1 MGEIGLQLCLQRL
14 CINAISMQWSVGSG
28 YSFPVSDTESFME
41 RPISSARKYEEFG
54 SYDGLARSI
63 INSFPNVQWGKE
75 RSLGAKIGELDKGK
89 LTWWANNPEKAR
101 CLADFL
107 ELSLEDLGLHG
118 RVEKTAFSFEDFP
131 EFPPLDLKREELP
144 VIAKEELDPEEG
156 TRNSAA
162 WNSLEEWLGK
172 PTTHD
177 WRPPTG
183 SNWLHVEDELQ
194 RQLLFRKL
202 AVAGRHEVLGVETL
216 REAEVRLRSLKPL
229 IAFVD
234 HDGGTEDLAALAGR
248 PPDAGI
254 LVIAPFM
261 LAKREVTSS
270 VEFLSWESRTA
281 HGPSG
286 RVFDLTGPKGIS
298 RWTFVALPDWRER
311 VLQWVEERLNRQ
323 QVDTYFT
330 AQAVRDWLK
339 DFDPLSIWFRTVS
352 DVLQLCRL
360 VHFDSEKRL
369 PNPGAPDAGNLLV
382 QLFFASKPGLQYQIG
397 QLADARWLSVDQPW
411 QGELPLATWCGLST
425 SGLASISEADL
436 DELVSGKTLAERE
449 KAAKRVAS
457 RLEAGNPDALLR
469 RGLLREGRRG
479 SFDFRHRSFAELLVR
494 DRLQRDIA
502 MAPLATWA
510 MHCFDPGRRVLIDAA
525 MTVLPMAGLV
535 EVVRRLAEVPAD
547 SVESLA
553 VSETLLIAIG
563 KRIVRGEEIPSSL
576 HLVVNRVAARPGFLE
591 EGIFSEPWSRS
602 VTSTDEHI
610 GWLGACWSWSLLPEA
625 KLSIEDSWL
634 FPGWAEELP
643 ELPYWLAD
651 IQPDEKAEHL
661 SSSLVEL
668 LPVLRQ
674 WSKERDAPIE
684 NAPAFFIVPFLEKA
698 AQGALVAQASWWNG
712 IASKRWAERVV
723 LDSLK
728 GIGGAAAA
736 RLWPSYLAAE
746 QALLRVRNAD
756 DEYNILFRAHSL
768 SPIRFWL
775 LENLEPADILNGLD
789 QDALRYLGQCPESL
803 PPGVRP
809 LLLKSLLACYS
820 EKRDDTALSFLE
832 RFGFHAAPVLK
843 ACLEHMRFR
852 EAAANCLWRWDAASA
867 VSILVHG
874 EDSSL
879 EARQALLWCCP
890 AQHFSQALDA
900 VEKMPKL
907 LDAGYVEWWV
917 RRYLPNS
924 GQLAE
929 RAYALLCKSRNDE
942 PRS

>member
-1 MGEIGLQLCLQRL
+1 
-14 CINAISMQWSVGSG
+14 
-28 YSFPVSDTESFME
+28 ME
-41 RPISSARKYEEFG
+41 RPISSARRYEEFG
-54 SYDGLARSI
+54 SYDGLAKNI
-63 INSFPNVQWGKE
+63 ISSFPNVQWRLTG
-75 RSLGAKIGELDKGK
+75 RSLGTKIGELDKGK
-89 LTWWANNPEKAR
+89 LTWWVNNPEKAR

-107 ELSLEDLGLHG
+107 DISSEDLGLHG

-131 EFPPLDLKREELP
+131 EYPPLDLKREELP
-144 VIAKEELDPEEG
+144 LIVKEELDPEQ
-156 TRNSAA
+156 AA
-162 WNSLEEWLGK
+162 RDSVDWHSLEEWLGK
-172 PTTHD
+172 ATTHD

-183 SNWLHVEDELQ
+183 MNWLHVEDELQ

-202 AVAGRHEVLGVETL
+202 AVAGHHEVLGVETL
-216 REAEVRLRSLKPL
+216 REVEMRLRSLKPL
-229 IAFVD
+229 IVFVG

-261 LAKREVTSS
+261 LAKREASS
-270 VEFLSWESRTA
+270 SAEFLSWESRTA

-286 RVFDLTGPKGIS
+286 RVFDLTGREGIK

-311 VLQWVEERLNRQ
+311 VLLWVEERLNRQ
-323 QVDTYFT
+323 QVDSYFT

-369 PNPGAPDAGNLLV
+369 PNPGAPDAGNFLAQLV
-382 QLFFASKPGLQYQIG
+382 FASKPGLQYQIG

-436 DELVSGKTLAERE
+436 GEIVSGKTLAERE
-449 KAAKRVAS
+449 KAAERVAS

-469 RGLLREGRRG
+469 SGLLREGRRG

-494 DRLQRDIA
+494 DRLLRDVA

-525 MTVLPMAGLV
+525 MSVLPMPGLV
-535 EVVRRLAEVPAD
+535 EVARCLAEVPAD

-553 VSETLLIAIG
+553 VSETLFIAIG
-563 KRIVRGEEIPSSL
+563 KRIVRGEEIPSLL
-576 HLVVNRVAARPGFLE
+576 HLVVNRVASRSGFLE
-591 EGIFSEPWSRS
+591 EGIFSQPWSRS
-602 VTSTDEHI
+602 VMSTDEHLA
-610 GWLGACWSWSLLPEA
+610 WLGACWSWSLLPEA

-643 ELPYWLAD
+643 ELPDWFAD

-661 SSSLVEL
+661 TSSQSEL

-684 NAPAFFIVPFLEKA
+684 NAPVFFVIPFLEKA
-698 AQGALVAQASWWNG
+698 AQGALAAQASWWNG
-712 IASKRWAERVV
+712 FAGKRWAERVL

-746 QALLRVRNAD
+746 RALEQVRNVD
-756 DEYNILFRAHSL
+756 DKYNFPHLEHRL

-775 LENLEPADILNGLD
+775 LEQLEPADILKGLD
-789 QDALRYLGQCPESL
+789 QDALRYLGQYPESL

-820 EKRDDTALSFLE
+820 EQLDPYALPVLE
-832 RFGFHAAPVLK
+832 RFGFHAAPALK
-843 ACLEHMRFR
+843 ACLEHKRFR
-852 EAAANCLWRWDAASA
+852 DAAADCLWRWDASFA
-867 VSILVHG
+867 VSILRHG
-874 EDSSL
+874 EDASP
-879 EARQALLWCCP
+879 EAKQALLWCCP
-890 AQHFSQALDA
+890 AQCFPEVLD
-900 VEKMPKL
+900 VLEKTPEL
-907 LDAGYVEWWV
+907 LREENVEWWV
-917 RRYLPNS
+917 RRYLPAS
-924 GQLAE
+924 GQLAQ
-929 RAYALLCKSRNDE
+929 RAYALLGRFKNADRLS
-942 PRS
+942 